1 MKKVFFMINQS
12 KYIHIVLTLFLSIL
26 CHSVYSQWSTGAKIG
41 IIKSKN
47 KFYIDDEYFYS
58 SDDIGGLEYGL
69 FIKRN
74 FKSGIEIGTEIN
86 FIQKG
91 AKIDDIY
98 EEKIDALETSFLV
111 NYRFPLKAFSIYAGT
126 GGFFQYFTNGIVT
139 DFGSSEPYEYEYDF
153 ESPYRS
159 RKEYGILV
167 GGGLAYNFYQRHG
180 VFLETRYRHSISYL
194 VKDDP
199 IEENGPFASEKNSGL
214 GLYIGY
220 SWHFG
225 KN

>member
-1 MKKVFFMINQS
+1 MIDKTKFINT
-12 KYIHIVLTLFLSIL
+12 VLTFFLCIL
-26 CHSVYSQWSTGAKIG
+26 CHSVYSQWSIG
-41 IIKSKN
+41 PRLGIHKSKN
-47 KFYIDDEYFYS
+47 KFYIDNEYFYA
-58 SDDIGGLEYGL
+58 SDEVTGLEYG
-69 FIKRN
+69 FFVKRD
-74 FKSGIEIGTEIN
+74 FKSGVEIGTELN

-91 AKIDDIY
+91 AMIDDVY
-98 EEKIDALETSFLV
+98 EENLDALETLLLI
-111 NYRFPLKAFSIYAGT
+111 NYRFRLKAFSIYAGT

-139 DFGSSEPYEYEYDF
+139 DFGSSGPYEYEYDF

-167 GGGLAYNFYQRHG
+167 GGGLAYNFNQGHG
-180 VFLETRYRHSISYL
+180 IFLETRYRYSISYL

-199 IEENGPFASEKNSGL
+199 IEENGPFASEQNSGL